1 MSKLPVILVSTMNEQ
16 KGAEFRDW
24 SASLSHWYSHTLAKA
39 GTAPVL
45 MPSLPDKKIIRDM
58 VSRTDG
64 VMLTGGDDLQPDL
77 YDPNLPKKIKTTA
90 GGVDPQ
96 RDLSEFLLIEQALQ
110 QNKPLLAICRGPQ
123 VLNVALG
130 GGMVTDIPLERP
142 NSLNHSRKKQAH
154 RPVHDIDITPGSLMH
169 RIFKKRT
176 LKVNTAHHQA
186 VGELAPMLRATGKSR
201 DGIIESIELNE
212 EEAKTGS
219 FLLGMQFHPE
229 RLWEKYPEFLKP
241 FRAFAKACRL

>member
-1 MSKLPVILVSTMNEQ
+1 MNEQ
-16 KGAEFRDW
+16 KGAEFKDW
-24 SASLSHWYSHTLAKA
+24 STSLSHWYTRTLVKV

-45 MPSLPDKKIIRDM
+45 MPNLPEKRIIRDM

-77 YDPNLPKKIKTTA
+77 YDPNLPKKIRTTA

-96 RDLSEFLLIEQALQ
+96 RDLSELLLIEQALEQ
-110 QNKPLLAICRGPQ
+110 SKPLLAICRGPQ

-142 NSLNHSRKKQAH
+142 NSLNHSRKKQAY
-154 RPVHDIDITPGSLMH
+154 RPVHDIDIISGSLMH
-169 RIFKKRT
+169 RIFRKRT
-176 LKVNTAHHQA
+176 LKVNSAHHQA
-186 VGELAPMLRATGKSR
+186 VGELAPMLRATGKTR

-212 EEAKTGS
+212 EEAKSGP

-241 FRAFAKACRL
+241 FKAFAKACRP

>member
-1 MSKLPVILVSTMNEQ
+1 MNEQ
-16 KGAEFRDW
+16 KGAEFKDW
-24 SASLSHWYSHTLAKA
+24 STSLSHWYTRTLVKV

-45 MPSLPDKKIIRDM
+45 MPNLPDKKIIRDM

-77 YDPNLPKKIKTTA
+77 YDPDLPKKIRATA

-96 RDLSEFLLIEQALQ
+96 RDLSELLLIEQALE

-154 RPVHDIDITPGSLMH
+154 HPVHDIDIISGSLMH
-169 RIFKKRT
+169 RIFRKRT
-176 LKVNTAHHQA
+176 IKVNSAHHQA
-186 VGELAPMLRATGKSR
+186 VGELAPMLRATGKTR

-212 EEAKTGS
+212 KEAKS
-219 FLLGMQFHPE
+219 RPFLLGMQFHPE
-229 RLWEKYPEFLKP
+229 RLWERYPEFLKP
-241 FRAFAKACRL
+241 FRAFAKACRP